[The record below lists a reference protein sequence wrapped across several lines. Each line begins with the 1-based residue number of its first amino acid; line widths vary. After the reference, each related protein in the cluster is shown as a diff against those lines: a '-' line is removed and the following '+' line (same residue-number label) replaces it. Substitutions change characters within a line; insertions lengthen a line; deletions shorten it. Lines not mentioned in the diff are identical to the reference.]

1 MLRVGLTGGVAC
13 GKSTVANMFAGLGA
27 EVVDADKIVHQLYQP
42 GERVYDEL
50 VQRFGPEILRPDGQI
65 DRSRLAAAAFDGG
78 RVQELNKV
86 VHPEVV
92 RRQEQWMYEAGS
104 KQPQAVA
111 MVEAALI
118 LEAGAKGRF
127 DKIVVV
133 TCRPEQK
140 VARYAGRTG
149 LPEPAARAEVER
161 RTRAQMPD
169 EEKVRRADYLIDN
182 SGSLE
187 MTRQQV
193 ERTYAE
199 LKALARARS

>member
-1 MLRVGLTGGVAC
+1 
-13 GKSTVANMFAGLGA
+13 MFAALGA
-27 EVVDADKIVHQLYQP
+27 EVVDADKIVHQLYQQ
-42 GERVYDEL
+42 GEPVYDEL
-50 VQRFGPEILRPDGQI
+50 VRHFGQEILRPDGEI
-65 DRSRLAAAAFDGG
+65 DRTQLAAAVFDGG
-78 RVQELNKV
+78 RVQELNKI
-86 VHPEVV
+86 VHPAVI
-92 RRQEQWMYEAGS
+92 RRQEQWIHEVGS
-104 KQPQAVA
+104 KQPRAVV

-140 VARYAGRTG
+140 AARYAGRTG
-149 LPEPAARAEVER
+149 LPELAAQAEVDR
-161 RTRAQMPD
+161 RTRAQLPD
-169 EEKVRRADYLIDN
+169 EDKVRRADFLIDN

-199 LKALARARS
+199 LKAQARARS